1 MSKKKKERAKS
12 VEANTKG
19 LWRNDKARLTE
30 RVYTRERR
38 AGPNPLLN
46 NHRLTTQ
53 THNWY
58 SLFLSYYRP
67 GQLSGL
73 SATVY
78 KKGVGRKAQIHIVKS
93 SRSRGG

>member
-1 MSKKKKERAKS
+1 MKRYFFLKTTLMSKKKEGAKS

-73 SATVY
+73 SVTVY
-78 KKGVGRKAQIHIVKS
+78 KKGV
-93 SRSRGG
+93 